1 MAQLG
6 RSRDLTDILARISKS
21 TPLVAACITYVLA
34 GCALLPY
41 NGIEDDES
49 LFANPIYRVVS
60 RECRI
65 RVFHR
70 NIPLMVM
77 DYVGAF
83 KSWIYSFIFAV
94 FEPSKVSLRLP
105 VLLIGAITIA
115 LFYELLLQV
124 VGKQAAIVGC
134 FLLATDTIF
143 LMTTLFDWGPV
154 AIQHLVLVAGCVQV
168 AAFHRTGS
176 KTSLAG
182 GFLALGLGLWDKAIF
197 VWLLGGLAIAGLAL
211 FPRWVIK
218 RLCVRNVAC
227 ASIAF
232 LLGAWPLLVY
242 NARHHWTTF
251 RNNATISS
259 AEAKGKLI
267 MLKDTINGSGLF
279 GYMVNDADAG
289 MRGRPETTLERVS
302 ITIAKRFGEPKENY
316 LLGAFCLTVAI
327 LPLWLR
333 RWREILFGLVF
344 MAVAWIQMALTRNAG
359 GGVHHTVLLWPFP
372 HYVLAIAFSEASQR
386 YRRIGRPALI
396 AVATFLCA
404 TNLLVTNQYLSQ
416 LIRYGQ
422 SVTWTDAIFNLSDL
436 LRAYDSEVYIAD
448 WGLFDQLIML
458 NKGRL
463 AAHMIARADGEFEDG
478 QVDVILADRRAV
490 FVTHVRDKRFFPKTD
505 EHLESAA
512 ATRGYER
519 LVLATVADSKGRPVF
534 EVYRFGAAGGQRL
547 GLVRQ
552 DPAGPP
558 RGRASF
564 DRAAAR

>member
-1 MAQLG
+1 MAHVVRSLG
-6 RSRDLTDILARISKS
+6 VTDILARISRAS
-21 TPLVAACITYVLA
+21 PLLAACVTYLLA

-77 DYVGAF
+77 DYVGAL
-83 KSWIYSFIFAV
+83 KSWVYSFIFTIL
-94 FEPSKVSLRLP
+94 EPSKVSLRLP

-115 LFYELLLQV
+115 LFYRLLQQV
-124 VGKQAAIVGC
+124 VGKRAAIVGC

-154 AIQHLVLVAGCVQV
+154 AIQHLALVAGCVQLV
-168 AAFHRTGS
+168 AFHRTGS
-176 KTSLAG
+176 QWSLAC

-197 VWLLGGLAIAGLAL
+197 VWLLGGLAVAGLAV
-211 FPRWVIK
+211 FPGSIVK
-218 RLCVRNVAC
+218 RMCVRNVAC

-251 RNNATISS
+251 RNNAAISTGET
-259 AEAKGKLI
+259 AGKLM

-289 MRGRPETTLERVS
+289 MRDPPEKPLERASVA
-302 ITIAKRFGEPKENY
+302 IARLFREPTENY
-316 LLGAFCLTVAI
+316 LLSAACLTLAI
-327 LPLWLR
+327 LPLWRR

-344 MAVAWIQMALTRNAG
+344 MAVAWVQMAVTRNAG

-372 HYVLAIAFSEASQR
+372 HFVLAIALSEASQR

-396 AVATFLCA
+396 AAVMFLCA

-422 SVTWTDAIFNLSDL
+422 SVTWTDAIYRLSDS
-436 LRAYDSEVYIAD
+436 LRAYDSDIYATD
-448 WGLFDQLIML
+448 WGMFDQLIML
-458 NKGRL
+458 HKGRL
-463 AAHMIARADGEFEDG
+463 AVHMVARADGEFEDG
-478 QVDVILADRRAV
+478 QIDTMLTDRRAV
-490 FVTHVRDKRFFPKTD
+490 FVTHVRDKRFFPKAD
-505 EHLESAA
+505 EHIASAA
-512 ATRGYER
+512 AIRGYER
-519 LVLATVADSKGRPVF
+519 QVLATVSDTKGRPVF
-534 EVYRFGAAGGQRL
+534 EVYRC
-547 GLVRQ
+547 
-552 DPAGPP
+552 GP
-558 RGRASF
+558 
-564 DRAAAR
+564 

>member
-1 MAQLG
+1 MADLV
-6 RSRDLTDILARISKS
+6 RSQCLTDILARISKT
-21 TPLVAACITYVLA
+21 TPLLAACMTFLLA

-60 RECRI
+60 RACRI

-77 DYVGAF
+77 DYVGAL

-94 FEPSKVSLRLP
+94 LEPSKVSLRLP
-105 VLLIGAITIA
+105 VLLIGAFTIA
-115 LFYELLLQV
+115 LFYRLLQQV
-124 VGKQAAIVGC
+124 AGTRAAIVGC

-154 AIQHLVLVAGCVQV
+154 AIQHLALVAGCVQLV
-168 AAFHRTGS
+168 AFHRTGS
-176 KTSLAG
+176 RWSLAC

-197 VWLLGGLAIAGLAL
+197 VWLLGGLAVAGLAV
-211 FPRWVIK
+211 FPGAILK
-218 RLCVRNVAC
+218 RLGVRNVAC

-251 RNNATISS
+251 RSNTAISS
-259 AEAKGKLI
+259 GETAGKLM

-289 MRGRPETTLERVS
+289 TGGPPETTLERSSV
-302 ITIAKRFGEPKENY
+302 TIARLFREPKENY
-316 LLGAFCLTVAI
+316 LLAAGCLTLAI
-327 LPLWLR
+327 FPLWRR

-344 MAVAWIQMALTRNAG
+344 MAVTWIQMAVTRNAG

-372 HYVLAIAFSEASQR
+372 HFVLTIALSEASQH

-396 AVATFLCA
+396 AVVTFLCA

-422 SVTWTDAIFNLSDL
+422 SVTWTDAIYNLSDS
-436 LRAYDSEVYIAD
+436 LRAHDNDIYVTD

-458 NKGRL
+458 HEGRL
-463 AAHMIARADGEFEDG
+463 AVQMVARADGEFEDG
-478 QVDVILADRRAV
+478 QVDRMLADQRAM

-512 ATRGYER
+512 AALGYQR
-519 LVLATVADSKGRPVF
+519 QVLATVADTKGRPVF
-534 EVYRFGAAGGQRL
+534 EVYRFGGVRGQRL
-547 GLVRQ
+547 
-552 DPAGPP
+552 AGAEP
-558 RGRASF
+558 
-564 DRAAAR
+564 

>member
-1 MAQLG
+1 MADVV
-6 RSRDLTDILARISKS
+6 RSRGLTDIPARIWKT
-21 TPLVAACITYVLA
+21 TPLLAACVTYLLA

-77 DYVGAF
+77 DYVGAL
-83 KSWIYSFIFAV
+83 KSWIYSFIFAIL
-94 FEPSKVSLRLP
+94 EPSKVSVRLP

-115 LFYELLLQV
+115 LFYRLLQQV
-124 VGKQAAIVGC
+124 VGNRAAIVGC

-154 AIQHLVLVAGCVQV
+154 AIQHLALVAGCVQLV
-168 AAFHRTGS
+168 AFHRTGS
-176 KTSLAG
+176 QWSLAC

-197 VWLLGGLAIAGLAL
+197 VWLLGGLAFAGLAV
-211 FPRWVIK
+211 FPGSIVK

-251 RNNATISS
+251 RGNAAISS
-259 AEAKGKLI
+259 GETAGKLM
-267 MLKDTINGSGLF
+267 MLKYTINGSGLF

-289 MRGRPETTLERVS
+289 TGGPPETPLERASVA
-302 ITIAKRFGEPKENY
+302 IAKRCREPKENY
-316 LLGAFCLTVAI
+316 LLGAGCLTLAI
-327 LPLWLR
+327 FPLWRR

-344 MAVAWIQMALTRNAG
+344 MAVAWIQMAVTRNAG

-372 HYVLAIAFSEASQR
+372 HFVLAIALAEASQH

-396 AVATFLCA
+396 AVVTFLCA

-422 SVTWTDAIFNLSDL
+422 SVPWTDAIYDLSDS
-436 LRAYDSEVYIAD
+436 LRPHEGEIYVAD

-458 NKGRL
+458 HKGKL
-463 AAHMIARADGEFEDG
+463 AVHMVARADGEFEDG
-478 QVDVILADRRAV
+478 QVDTMLADRRAL
-490 FVTHVRDKRFFPKTD
+490 FVTHVRDKRFFPKAG

-519 LVLATVADSKGRPVF
+519 QGLATVADTKGRPVF
-534 EVYRFGAAGGQRL
+534 EVYRFGAARGQR
-547 GLVRQ
+547 
-552 DPAGPP
+552 
-558 RGRASF
+558 
-564 DRAAAR
+564 